1 MKNKKTYL
9 LTFSE
14 TIHYSKIMEINESKN
29 PEDVLMDEIDDLSDW
44 KIEDVDTLYSEIK
57 EIKQQKEV
65 A

>member
-1 MKNKKTYL
+1 MNKKTYL

-14 TIHYSKIMEINESKN
+14 TIHYSKIMTIDESKN
-29 PEDVLMDEIDDLSDW
+29 PDDVLMDEIDDLSDW
-44 KIEDVDTLYSEIK
+44 KIEDVDTLHSEIK

>member
-1 MKNKKTYL
+1 MTKKTYL

-14 TIHYSKIMEINESKN
+14 TIHYSKIMTIDESKN
-29 PEDVLMDEIDDLSDW
+29 PDDVLMDEIDDLSDW
-44 KIEDVDTLYSEIK
+44 KIEDVDTLHSEIE

>member
-14 TIHYSKIMEINESKN
+14 TIHYSKIMEIDEGKN
-29 PEDVLMDEIDDLSDW
+29 PDDVLMDEIDDLSDW
-44 KIEDVDTLYSEIK
+44 KIEDVDTLHSEIK

>member
-14 TIHYSKIMEINESKN
+14 TIHYSKIMEIDQGKN